1 MKDIGAVEIK
11 AVAKLPE
18 IKIAVIAENMQ
29 GLERVQNEL
38 PKLQKTLQ
46 DIGITTRSVSTRL
59 GTIHMNNS
67 QENSF
72 SAADNGRKLNETFS
86 VDA

>member
-1 MKDIGAVEIK
+1 MKVEK
-11 AVAKLPE
+11 VGEAYSVFEKSNDPM
-18 IKIAVIAENMQ
+18 ENMQ

-72 SAADNGRKLNETFS
+72 SATDNGRKLNETFS